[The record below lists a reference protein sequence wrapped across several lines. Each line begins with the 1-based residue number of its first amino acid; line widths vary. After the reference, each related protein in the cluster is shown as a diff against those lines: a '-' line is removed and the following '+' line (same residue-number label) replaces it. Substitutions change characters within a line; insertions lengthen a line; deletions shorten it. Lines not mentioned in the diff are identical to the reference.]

1 MKIASPEY
9 SNTKNPSFVDGARSK
24 KYALRGG
31 MMGNNITDDEFAR
44 MVAEEV
50 KNKLSPVH
58 RNMLLNKEN
67 WSRWRDALVSLSD
80 NLQAQIENIEADA
93 EADEERFSSMGRDG
107 SRLSKNAS
115 THYDAKATRVRR
127 FKFHVDKRLDE
138 VSVMIDTGS
147 EMKTDGWEKVEF
159 LRRSIAHHRKLMR
172 EYDLEDTAID
182 RALWAALDEE
192 WLFDSINENNL

>member
-1 MKIASPEY
+1 
-9 SNTKNPSFVDGARSK
+9 
-24 KYALRGG
+24 